1 MGNKRFSIH
10 APLLVRTTSD
20 MGEFQWMSLDEIV
33 DKYRRKWWQR
43 PLVDIIGKTV
53 GIDDESLL
61 SPDDPKACPF
71 CSNPDIHFE
80 YPYLCTN
87 RDRRV
92 VRVSCDE
99 CGARGPL
106 GDSEAGAIEKWNEVS
121 R

>member
-10 APLLVRTTSD
+10 APLLVHNLAVGNVEWR
-20 MGEFQWMSLDEIV
+20 SLDEIAES
-33 DKYRRKWWQR
+33 YRLFGWRDS
-43 PLVDIIGKTV
+43 LVKVIGKSV
-53 GIDDESLL
+53 EIADESLL
-61 SPDDPKACPF
+61 GPDDPKACPF

-106 GDSEAGAIEKWNEVS
+106 GDSDAGAIEKWNEVS